1 MDRQSVYSS
10 HVYNPTFEQG
20 EDTNLQVQA
29 QLEAFILDFRL
40 DNVFVYRC
48 APYDSLSTRLG
59 LTKCQRSTARERS
72 PQEILL

>member
-1 MDRQSVYSS
+1 MDRQSVFSA
-10 HVYNPTFEQG
+10 HVYDSTFAQG

-48 APYDSLSTRLG
+48 VFSSDP
-59 LTKCQRSTARERS
+59 RSTGLCVKQRIEINCERTLS
-72 PQEILL
+72 